1 MYEYIQRVLLFLCN
15 KLGKER
21 IFRLKNDTLQL
32 KIIFLLA
39 SSLRSLRTNKTTVP
53 WAYPHTL
60 NPLRCIFRLSQF
72 VLLNTQ
78 DSGRVLVYVFPVLS
92 LFQGIALQIWSRI
105 KASRYVHVSA
115 QMRLERKN
123 LKPPVLHEHQYH
135 S

>member
-39 SSLRSLRTNKTTVP
+39 SSLRSCLTNKTTVP
-53 WAYPHTL
+53 WAYPQF
-60 NPLRCIFRLSQF
+60 PFRCIFRLSQF